1 MGNQSIVLYAAI
13 LAALHVSEEEMTVY
27 DVQRS
32 IARSFHPEMEDTDFE
47 EKDMDLL
54 SDAGVIAKAPY
65 FDTTRKVMTSRYSCI
80 EEDLFL
86 AVYRLE
92 KFLNEKSASQKE
104 VWEQSSENAEAVPV
118 IVDHSALDILALFF
132 EQNVSLSIDELH
144 SLRHSDYDKDTLENI
159 VACLLRAECLSK
171 VDREDGSLAYE
182 LSGEGINTVKVTL
195 GRFLETARDVIF

>member
-1 MGNQSIVLYAAI
+1 METQSIVLYTAI
-13 LAALHVSEEEMTVY
+13 LAALHVSEEKMTVY

-32 IARSFHPEMEDTDFE
+32 IARSFHSEMEDTDFE

-54 SDAGVIAKAPY
+54 SDAGVIAKTPY

-104 VWEQSSENAEAVPV
+104 AQEQSSENMEAVPV
-118 IVDHSALDILALFF
+118 IVDHSALDILAFFF
-132 EQNVSLSIDELH
+132 EQNVSLSIDELY
-144 SLRHSDYDKDTLENI
+144 SLRHSDYDRETLENI
-159 VACLLRAECLSK
+159 VACLLQANCLLK
-171 VDREDGSLAYE
+171 MDREDGSLAYE
-182 LSGEGINTVKVTL
+182 LSGEGKYTVKVTL
-195 GRFLETARDVIF
+195 SRLLETAGNVIS